1 MKNGLEL
8 ETIIA
13 PNLLDDFV
21 LGPIHDLF
29 KDKKIVIFGLPG
41 AFTPTCSSTHLPGYE
56 EKYDTFKKLGID
68 EVVCMSVNDDFV
80 MQAWGESLGIKNVK
94 LLADGNLELTNYF
107 GMRVSKENLGMGN
120 RCWRFSAYVDNGTPK
135 MMFVEE
141 GMVDDCPQDPFEKS
155 DADSMIAY
163 LEKVL
168 AKPKPKAKRKKTTK
182 KKKTNVETPKD

>member
-94 LLADGNLELTNYF
+94 LLADGNLDLTIYF

-135 MMFVEE
+135 MMFVED
-141 GMVDDCPQDPFEKS
+141 GLTDDSPQDPFEKS

-168 AKPKPKAKRKKTTK
+168 AKPKPKAKRKKTTR